1 MIVVSQKSVGD
12 GDSVSQKYELAALP
26 DVVRVT
32 KKNSTPVS
40 SDTTTEKGG
49 DDKNINPSNRN
60 LSKGKENDVV
70 RTRLQIQTHAHVYT
84 HTHTHTHLEN
94 LVSRKTVL
102 VSHLKYK
109 KVILPVQVLV
119 SGKWSLT
126 V

>member
-1 MIVVSQKSVGD
+1 MTRFDIHKQNFD
-12 GDSVSQKYELAALP
+12 TALL
-26 DVVRVT
+26 T
-32 KKNSTPVS
+32 SGLQEIA